1 LLEPGRVSQLFFL
14 IVLCAMVVY
23 FVETARRRKLPKLR
37 KLPGLDAVEEAVGRA
52 TEMAKPVVISTGI
65 GGLTDIT
72 APQTIAGLSMVGY
85 VAKLCARYGARL
97 IAPARIPHV
106 LPIEIEIVQTA
117 FNEEGKTEEGARAG
131 DMVQFLSDNQF
142 AYTIGYLAI
151 LKREKPA
158 AHLMIGGYWAESLQL
173 AEVGFSI
180 GAIQIAGTANTHQMP
195 FFVAACDYC
204 LIGEEI
210 YAAGAYLSK
219 DPVQTGS
226 VVGQDFGKALAFV
239 LILLG
244 VVLSAIGVTALTT
257 LLNS

>member
-1 LLEPGRVSQLFFL
+1 
-14 IVLCAMVVY
+14 
-23 FVETARRRKLPKLR
+23 
-37 KLPGLDAVEEAVGRA
+37 
-52 TEMAKPVVISTGI
+52 
-65 GGLTDIT
+65 
-72 APQTIAGLSMVGY
+72 
-85 VAKLCARYGARL
+85 
-97 IAPARIPHV
+97 V

-117 FNEEGKTEEGARAG
+117 FNEEGKTEEAARAT

-151 LKREKPA
+151 LKRDRPA
-158 AHLMIGGYWAESLQL
+158 TQIMVGGFWAESLQL
-173 AEVGFSI
+173 AEVGYSI
-180 GAIQIAGTANTHQMP
+180 GAIQIAGTANTHQIP

-226 VVGQDFGKALAFV
+226 VVGQDFGKALALV

-244 VVLSAIGVTALTT
+244 LVLAAIGTKAFYT
-257 LLNS
+257 LLTS